1 MTFTLS
7 DELLDSIISAME
19 NQEQVFVVYA
29 ENGALVALNEFEEIA
44 PDEETFY
51 SLPEWGP
58 ADGFAMREEFVKEL
72 HNPQVHQ
79 QLQAV
84 LHSGRGVFKNFRNVL
99 KDYPEVDK
107 RWHIYKQKFMSARIN
122 EWYNSLRD
130 VWGLEKLEQ
139 LPDEEES
146 FLYDDFSFRNF
157 NGAED
162 CKIVL
167 SNISAQ
173 SFNDGQNLPNEVNE
187 SVFTLWKT
195 RFFME
200 NQTKQSGFICNSVSN
215 DFAGVVTASSLLEN
229 QEQTVVITSLFV
241 PEQFRGLGIC
251 SELLSKCISEMQ
263 SNGIKWIIIPEIFA
277 PDIIQ
282 PLLTRT
288 GFIKTNLGYLLS
300 IGD

>member
-1 MTFTLS
+1 MTFALS

-29 ENGALVALNEFEEIA
+29 ENGALVALNEFEEIT

-58 ADGFAMREEFVKEL
+58 ADGFAMREEFVNDL

-99 KDYPEVDK
+99 KDYPEIDK

-122 EWYNSLRD
+122 EWYNSLREI
-130 VWGLEKLEQ
+130 WGLEKLEQ

-146 FLYDDFSFRNF
+146 IVSDDFSFRNY
-157 NGAED
+157 NSTAD
-162 CKIVL
+162 SQTVI
-167 SNISAQ
+167 SNVSAAFLDDVTDLPEQVKLAILDVWKAQFLEADSANQIGYVCQ
-173 SFNDGQNLPNEVNE
+173 SYSE
-187 SVFTLWKT
+187 
-195 RFFME
+195 
-200 NQTKQSGFICNSVSN
+200 
-215 DFAGVVTASSLLEN
+215 DFAGVITASTISKY

-241 PEQFRGLGIC
+241 PEQFRGLGIS
-251 SELLSKCISEMQ
+251 SELLSKCISELQ
-263 SNGIKWIIIPEIFA
+263 RNGKQWILLPNIIV
-277 PDIIQ
+277 PDFIQ

-288 GFIKTNLGYLLS
+288 GFKKISSGYLLS
-300 IGD
+300 N